1 MKKIVIFISLMATF
15 FVFASFTHAQDYTP
29 LAPLPGTFTGATGS
43 ETTNLS
49 TYLGGML
56 KLLIALGA
64 GVSILVAIIGGTQ
77 YVVAGI
83 APSAKQDAKER
94 ILNALIGLT
103 LVLTSYLILN
113 SINPGLVQFNFSL
126 PPIGTSPAPTTAG
139 GGVHIPL
146 SLPTTPLVQPDVYGV
161 AAPID
166 NNAAIVAANT
176 QAQDQINALIDRNN
190 DYSIISHCIMSTT
203 YDLCAQTDLNGDGK
217 TDTADVGLFRTKGY
231 TFNVNQNTTLELVND
246 TPQSAK
252 SCFFKISTANV
263 RSLLPHP
270 QQTQQE
276 DIPAQT
282 TPCGGPAGRVLMP
295 TVACNGATWLRSTVL
310 GSVCAADNGYLNMA
324 FGFVWGADGVS
335 PGEAGSDGQY
345 SNFKTWVT
353 SASNGSVVD
362 LRTLLSKTFF
372 NRQQAYDDGPPVQ
385 PYFENILGK
394 ITYATIAQ
402 YDLNDDGLA
411 DFGSAGA
418 DMAVFNSCKAS
429 PISGICAQA
438 DFNEDG
444 TIDNRDLAFANDLF
458 SGPGLAF
465 GWKLDWF
472 ESRFFDT
479 TGYSD
484 KQIINYCIG
493 HKAFENCGGSDFNGD
508 GVVSAAD
515 LAVFNDLATQLDFNG
530 DGIVN
535 LQ

>member
-1 MKKIVIFISLMATF
+1 MATF
-15 FVFASFTHAQDYTP
+15 FIFASFANAQDYTP

-43 ETTNLS
+43 ETTNIS

-64 GVSILVAIIGGTQ
+64 GVSILIAIIGGTQ
-77 YVVAGI
+77 YVAAGI

-94 ILNALIGLT
+94 IFNAFIGLA
-103 LVLTSYLILN
+103 LVLTSYLLLN

-126 PPIGTSPAPTTAG
+126 PPIGTSPAPTTTG
-139 GGVHIPL
+139 GGAHVPEP
-146 SLPTTPLVQPDVYGV
+146 LPTTPLVQPPVYGIATPV
-161 AAPID
+161 DTA
-166 NNAAIVAANT
+166 NAVVAANT
-176 QAQDQINALIDRNN
+176 QAQNQINALIDRNN

-203 YDLCAQTDLNGDGK
+203 YDLCAYTDLNSDGK
-217 TDTADVGLFRTKGY
+217 TDTADVTLFRTKGSAL
-231 TFNVNQNTTLELVND
+231 NVNQNTTLELANS
-246 TPQSAK
+246 TPSSAK

-263 RSLLPHP
+263 SSLLPHP
-270 QQTQQE
+270 QQAQQQ
-276 DIPAQT
+276 DTPAQT

-295 TVACNGATWLRSTVL
+295 TVACNGATWLKSSVL

-324 FGFVWGADGVS
+324 FGFVWMADGVT

-345 SNFKTWVT
+345 SNFKAWIN
-353 SASNGSVVD
+353 SALEGGAVN

-372 NRQQAYDDGPPVQ
+372 NRQQTYEDGPPVQ
-385 PYFENILGK
+385 PYFENTLGK

-411 DFGSAGA
+411 DFGAGGA

-429 PISGICAQA
+429 PISGVCAQA
-438 DFNEDG
+438 DYNGDG
-444 TIDNRDLAFANDLF
+444 MIDNRDLSFANDLF
-458 SGPGLAF
+458 GGPGLAF

-472 ESRFFDT
+472 ESRFFDP

-484 KQIINYCIG
+484 NQIISYCIG
-493 HKAFENCGGSDFNGD
+493 HKAFEKCGGSDFNGD
-508 GVVSAAD
+508 GVVNATD
-515 LAVFNDLATQLDFNG
+515 LNIFSGEGSFLDVNG